1 MKDNNQK
8 SKSDLLKELQII
20 SEDIEKYKNEVEK
33 ILIIIDSLELK
44 YYEIVDKIKQN

>member
-20 SEDIEKYKNEVEK
+20 SEDIEKYKNEIEK
-33 ILIIIDSLELK
+33 LLIIIDSLELK